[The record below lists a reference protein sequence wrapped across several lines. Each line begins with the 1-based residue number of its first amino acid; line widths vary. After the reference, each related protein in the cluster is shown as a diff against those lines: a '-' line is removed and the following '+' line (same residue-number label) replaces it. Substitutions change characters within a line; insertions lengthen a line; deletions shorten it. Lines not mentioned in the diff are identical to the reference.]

1 MKQIQKINS
10 WRAYSKVSGNRISV
24 EVPKNFDAQEVEL
37 IIIPI
42 KRKPSMDNKSEREGW
57 KSDFMKISRWDISEE
72 DIRMKS
78 WRIPEF

>member
-1 MKQIQKINS
+1 MKQIKKINT

-24 EVPKNFDAQEVEL
+24 EAPENFDAQEVEL

-42 KRKPSMDNKSEREGW
+42 KGKPSMANESEQEGW
-57 KSDFMKISRWDISEE
+57 KNDFMKISRWDISEE
-72 DIRMKS
+72 DIRIKS

>member
-1 MKQIQKINS
+1 MEQIQKINT
-10 WRAYSKVSGNRISV
+10 WRAYSRVSGNRISV

-42 KRKPSMDNKSEREGW
+42 KREPATDNKTQQEGW
-57 KSDFMKISRWDISEE
+57 KRDFLTISQWDISEE

-78 WRIPEF
+78 WRIP